1 MRIKQIFL
9 GLCFSLVGGAV
20 SAQIPELVGQLIDRP
35 SLYTDQAVLEIIPQ
49 IDPLYRQYIFPAF
62 HEMSAMSHRLR
73 TMPEIAKW
81 RGKVPTRLAPE
92 VEGKGPYGWRYL
104 SPFLYIY
111 LMPEMWPSFYR
122 ESEPPKPEITRQ
134 IDWTNA
140 EDVARTFDQ
149 FADAE
154 AARQAFVERALKDV
168 PGGLSEQDMRTVH
181 QVLSDLIDVS
191 ETREGKAVFAHV
203 VVALDSDDIYPT
215 MARPCASLVA
225 RLHTIGMEHFL
236 TPVLQKAGV
245 SEQDFVDK
253 CERVTRAYR
262 VANSSPEMAMYII
275 GIRRKLKAEPSAQ
288 KAPIWQALVDMFSVS
303 MADVQAVQPY
313 QAQWK
318 ELFNRQRPL
327 LLGTPFMLDF

>member
-1 MRIKQIFL
+1 MRIQKLVFCLFL
-9 GLCFSLVGGAV
+9 SLVGGIAR
-20 SAQIPELVGQLIDRP
+20 AQIPELVSQLIERP
-35 SLYTDQAVLEIIPQ
+35 SMYTDQTILEIIPQ
-49 IDPLYRQYIFPAF
+49 IDPLYHQYIFPAF
-62 HEMSAMSHRLR
+62 HEMSATSHRLR
-73 TMPEIAKW
+73 TMPEIARW

-122 ESEPPKPEITRQ
+122 ENEVPKPEITRQ

-140 EDVARTFDQ
+140 EDTSRAFDQ

-168 PGGLSEQDMRTVH
+168 DGGLSEQDMRTVH

-203 VVALDSDDIYPT
+203 VVALDSDQIYPT
-215 MARPCASLVA
+215 MARPCASLVE
-225 RLHTIGMEHFL
+225 RLHTIGMDHFL
-236 TPVLQKAGV
+236 TPLLEKARV
-245 SEQDFVDK
+245 SEKDFVDK

-262 VANSSPEMAMYII
+262 VVNSSPEMAMYII
-275 GIRRKLKAEPSAQ
+275 GLRRKLKEEPSAQ
-288 KAPIWQALVDMFSVS
+288 TAPIWQALVDMFSVS

-313 QAQWK
+313 RAQWK